1 MGLDQY
7 LSAKKCISGSEWSTP
22 EERQKYAEVIDLV
35 NASSIADADHP
46 YITID
51 VTVAYW
57 RKANA
62 IHNWFVVNCN
72 EGNDDGNAF
81 HVSREKLLALYEL
94 CYTVPKGLAIHGDEY
109 ADEHLPTTSG
119 FFFGST
125 EYDEWYLDS
134 LRYTAE
140 VIDKLLNDPATEYL
154 DFEYR
159 ASW

>member
-1 MGLDQY
+1 MSQTAQPANHHQPKETQPWDLTNTCQQRRR
-7 LSAKKCISGSEWSTP
+7 SAVASGAPP
-22 EERQKYAEVIDLV
+22 EDRLKYAEVIDLV

-62 IHNWFVVNCN
+62 IHNWFVQECN

-81 HVSREKLLALYEL
+81 HVSREQLEALYQL

-119 FFFGST
+119 FFF
-125 EYDEWYLDS
+125 
-134 LRYTAE
+134 
-140 VIDKLLNDPATEYL
+140 
-154 DFEYR
+154 
-159 ASW
+159 

>member
-7 LSAKKCISGSEWSTP
+7 LSAKKCISGSQWSTDA
-22 EERQKYAEVIDLV
+22 ERLQYAEIIDLV
-35 NASSIADADHP
+35 NASSIVDDDHP

-62 IHNWFVVNCN
+62 IHNWFVQECN
-72 EGNDDGNAF
+72 DGVDDGNGF
-81 HVSREKLLALYEL
+81 HVSRERLLALYQL

-109 ADEHLPTTSG
+109 ANEHLPTTSG

-125 EYDEWYLDS
+125 DYDEWYLES

-140 VIDKLLNDPATEYL
+140 VIDKLLNDPVTEYL
-154 DFEYR
+154 DFFYR

>member
-7 LSAKKCISGSEWSTP
+7 LSAKKFISGSQWSTP
-22 EERQKYAEVIDLV
+22 EERLKYAEVIDLV
-35 NASSIADADHP
+35 NASSIADDEHP

-51 VTVAYW
+51 ITVAYW

-62 IHNWFVVNCN
+62 IHNWFVQECN
-72 EGNDDGNAF
+72 DGVDDGNAF
-81 HVSREKLLALYEL
+81 HVSREQLEALYQL

-119 FFFGST
+119 CFFGST
-125 EYDEWYLDS
+125 EYDEWYLES

-140 VIDKLLNDPATEYL
+140 VIDKLLNDPATKNL
-154 DFEYR
+154 DFAYH

>member
-7 LSAKKCISGSEWSTP
+7 LSAKKTISGSEWSAP
-22 EERQKYAEVIDLV
+22 EDRLKYAEVIDLV

-62 IHNWFVVNCN
+62 IHNWFVQECN

-81 HVSREKLLALYEL
+81 HVSREQLEALYQL

-134 LRYTAE
+134 LKYTAE

>member
-7 LSAKKCISGSEWSTP
+7 LSVKKCISGSQWSTDA
-22 EERQKYAEVIDLV
+22 ERLQYAEIIDLV
-35 NASSIADADHP
+35 NASSIVDDDHP

-62 IHNWFVVNCN
+62 IHNWFVQECN
-72 EGNDDGNAF
+72 DGVDDGNAF
-81 HVSREKLLALYEL
+81 HVSREKLLALEAL

-109 ADEHLPTTSG
+109 ANEHLPTTSG
-119 FFFGST
+119 FFFGGT
-125 EYDEWYLDS
+125 EYDEWYLES

-140 VIDKLLNDPATEYL
+140 VIGKLLNDPVTEYL
-154 DFEYR
+154 DFFYH